1 MPTNWKPLLKPNLKR
16 ISSIILKRWIVFLLI
31 VNASFN
37 RGLAQHVTI
46 FGKAPIRVDAQG
58 ILIKQMNS
66 SAFSDDIRNGA
77 KQKVIP
83 IYIAGNWVAIQTTNM
98 PFGTI
103 NISEPSHKEKYNF
116 LLLDHYQI
124 HKLYERSYYTTTPV
138 HGQGFILQ
146 IDTLN
151 KVLKQG
157 KNSKYL
163 LKEGIDIGYVSLKV
177 NDFFFIDFYDYNTDT
192 LVRRYYIKRLK
203 VIPKIEVY
211 HQLKEQLYESQVQT
225 SGTQKIVF
233 SPGGKFVTTIKT
245 KSDFRD
251 SAVKYLL
258 INLKTRDTL
267 QQIGPTFLKLPELA
281 SNTDYE
287 LQFNYVIQPESIGII
302 CLSVKPYWYQSVISY
317 FIAIITFT
325 LLIIIAIVVV
335 LKKKI
340 KAVKEKQTETEQ
352 SLRRLQAQ
360 LNPHFTFNALSSIQG
375 LINTNQIDDAN
386 YYLHEFSALLRQTL
400 NRSQYIFNTLD
411 KEIEMMNTYIGLEQ
425 LRFNFLSDIQIS
437 NTLTL
442 PDIEIPTLILQPLI
456 ENAIKH
462 GISFLEDKGQLQI
475 FYKEGQ
481 QPGELII
488 MIKDN
493 GKSFDDDTAYGYG
506 LKLTLERIAAIN
518 KLKKEKAITLEF
530 HKHAGTAITLI
541 FNNWI

>member
-1 MPTNWKPLLKPNLKR
+1 LKR
-16 ISSIILKRWIVFLLI
+16 ISSTILNRWIVLLLI
-31 VNASFN
+31 VGASFN

-66 SAFSDDIRNGA
+66 SAFSDDTRNAA

-83 IYIAGNWVAIQTTNM
+83 IYIAGNSVAIQTTNM

-103 NISEPSHKEKYNF
+103 NISEPSHTEKFNS
-116 LLLDHYQI
+116 LSLDHYQL
-124 HKLYERSYYTTTPV
+124 HRLYERSYYTTTPV

-151 KVLKQG
+151 KVLKQA
-157 KNSKYL
+157 KNSKHL

-203 VIPKIEVY
+203 VIPEIEIY
-211 HQLKEQLYESQVQT
+211 RQLKGQFYKSPIQI
-225 SGTQKIVF
+225 SDTQKIVL

-245 KSDFRD
+245 KPDFGD

-267 QQIGPTFLKLPELA
+267 QQIGPTVLKLPELN
-281 SNTDYE
+281 SNTDYKF
-287 LQFNYVIQPESIGII
+287 QFNYVIQPESTGVIY
-302 CLSVKPYWYQSVISY
+302 LSVKPYWYQSVIFY
-317 FIAIITFT
+317 FIVTIAFA
-325 LLIIIAIVVV
+325 LLIIIVLVVV

-340 KAVKEKQTETEQ
+340 KAAKGKQTETEQ
-352 SLRRLQAQ
+352 SLRRIQAQ

-375 LINTNQIDDAN
+375 LINTNKIDDAN
-386 YYLHEFSALLRQTL
+386 YYLHEFSTLLRQTL

-411 KEIEMMNTYIGLEQ
+411 KEIEMMNTYIRLEQ
-425 LRFNFLSDIQIS
+425 LRFNFLSDIEIS

-462 GISFLEDKGQLQI
+462 GISVLGEEGQLRI
-475 FYKEGQ
+475 TYKEGQ
-481 QPGELII
+481 QPGDLMI
-488 MIKDN
+488 MIEDN
-493 GKSFDDDTAYGYG
+493 GKGFDENTAYGYG
-506 LKLTLERIAAIN
+506 LKLTLERIEAVN
-518 KLKKEKAITLEF
+518 RLKEEGAITLEF
-530 HKHAGTAITLI
+530 HKHAGTAVTLI